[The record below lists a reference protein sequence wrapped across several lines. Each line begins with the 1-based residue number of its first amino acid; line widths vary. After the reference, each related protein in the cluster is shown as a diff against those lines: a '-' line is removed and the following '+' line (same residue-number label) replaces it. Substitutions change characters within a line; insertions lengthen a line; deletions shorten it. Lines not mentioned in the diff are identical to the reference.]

1 MDKYH
6 FEREEI
12 ARFMRRLYRQNLTTT
27 SGGNISCRC
36 ADGNIAITASQAD
49 KGEQSAEFVGVV
61 TPEGEQLTSWLK
73 LSIETG
79 LHLAVYAA
87 RPDVSAIVHAHPV
100 TATFFTATA
109 SCMLDTHIT
118 AESYAVSGEVV
129 RIPYALMGTEKLAQ
143 LVAQYMKD
151 YNCGLMEN
159 HGVITLGNSLL
170 AAFDRME
177 LLENAA
183 KQTIWASTIACK
195 RLNQAQLD
203 EIDVMFGRK

>member
-1 MDKYH
+1 MEKYR

-12 ARFMRRLYRQNLTTT
+12 ARFMRRLYRQFLTTT

-36 ADGNIAITASQAD
+36 ADGNIAITASQSD
-49 KGEQSAEFVGVV
+49 KGEQSAENVGVV
-61 TPEGEQLTSWLK
+61 TPEGKLLTPDLK

-87 RPDVSAIVHAHPV
+87 RPDISAIVHAHPV
-100 TATFFTATA
+100 TATFFAAT
-109 SCMLDTHIT
+109 CDCQLDTHIT
-118 AESYAVSGEVV
+118 AESYAVAGEVV
-129 RIPYALMGTEKLAQ
+129 RIPYALMGTEKLAEF
-143 LVAQYMKD
+143 VAEYMKN
-151 YNCGLMEN
+151 YNCGLMDN

-183 KQTIWASTIACK
+183 KQTIWAQTIRCN
-195 RLNQAQLD
+195 RLNQSQLD
-203 EIDVMFGRK
+203 ESDVMCGRK